1 MATVE
6 QIRAGIA
13 NDAVQTFGQV
23 AQPMQNEH
31 PPMRVNVLTFA
42 RGSFRV
48 SLDLSA
54 FWDRNTNSYGE
65 YTANLSVSNNRKY
78 SSIPV
83 DPEVITDLA
92 EWLTGVANIAK
103 DAPVRSTDRTDKN
116 FEEAKKTL
124 AKYKKV

>member
-13 NDAVQTFGQV
+13 NDAVQTFGQA
-23 AQPMQNEH
+23 AQPIQSEH
-31 PPMRVNVLTFA
+31 PPMRENVLTFV

-48 SLDLSA
+48 SLDMSA

-65 YTANLSVSNNRKY
+65 YTANISVSNNRKY

-83 DPEVITDLA
+83 DPKVIADLS
-92 EWLTGVANIAK
+92 EWLKGVANIAK
-103 DAPVRSTDRTDKN
+103 DAPVRNTDRTDSN